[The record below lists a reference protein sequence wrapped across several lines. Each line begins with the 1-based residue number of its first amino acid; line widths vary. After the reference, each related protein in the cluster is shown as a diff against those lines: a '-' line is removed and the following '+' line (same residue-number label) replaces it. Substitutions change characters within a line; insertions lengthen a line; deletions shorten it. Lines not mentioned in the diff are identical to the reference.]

1 MLNINSHLKFVFV
14 GYYYNSDSESAG
26 ICLDYVLEYNLVDET
41 KKGVEAKKFKEWNL
55 MKLARDNETTWS
67 IFVESSEFNELTL
80 SRTEKFLG
88 EGLEIYPEFSLGAD
102 SKYVLEID
110 SDDIEVAR
118 LAAADLE
125 VTSDPA

>member
-1 MLNINSHLKFVFV
+1 M
-14 GYYYNSDSESAG
+14 
-26 ICLDYVLEYNLVDET
+26 EYSLVVEGG
-41 KKGVEAKKFKEWNL
+41 KKGVDENDKKDEEVKNFKEWNL
-55 MKLARDNETTWS
+55 MKLARDSQTTWS
-67 IFVESSEFNELTL
+67 IYVDSSEFNELTL

-125 VTSDPA
+125 VTNDPA

>member
-1 MLNINSHLKFVFV
+1 MLKK
-14 GYYYNSDSESAG
+14 DAG
-26 ICLDYVLEYNLVDET
+26 ICFGDVLEYNLVDEDY
-41 KKGVEAKKFKEWNL
+41 KKGVDENGKKGEEVKKFKEWNL
-55 MKLARDNETTWS
+55 MTLARDNETTWS
-67 IFVESSEFNELTL
+67 IYVDSSEFNELTL

-88 EGLEIYPEFSLGAD
+88 EGLEIHPEFSLGAD

-118 LAAADLE
+118 LAVADLE